1 MLKNQSN
8 KFLWN
13 SYKEVYLRFQKTL
26 LKLFSEETDPEKKI
40 WLNSQIK
47 ELGDIYKEAKSK
59 FVERS

>member
-1 MLKNQSN
+1 
-8 KFLWN
+8 
-13 SYKEVYLRFQKTL
+13 

-47 ELGDIYKEAKSK
+47 ELGNIYKETKSK

>member
-1 MLKNQSN
+1 
-8 KFLWN
+8 
-13 SYKEVYLRFQKTL
+13 

-47 ELGDIYKEAKSK
+47 ELGNIYKEAKSK